1 MRAASTTLTVGCSL
15 LVLAV
20 AGCGTE
26 DAPESQAQGGTATG
40 GVVATGG
47 TGGGVEA
54 SGGAT
59 AGGATTGG
67 AGTGGAVTGGATTG
81 GATTGG
87 AGTGGATTGGAPGGG
102 SAAGGSNAI
111 GGASG
116 GTGTGGAA
124 GSTASAGGSATGGS
138 AAGGAGVGG
147 VATGGTIEGGA
158 PNGGAAGSTTSLGG
172 GATGGSEGGAPGGG
186 AATGGAA
193 TGGALAGC
201 TPGRLDES
209 ASCQTP
215 DFRTGAPGQAV
226 DCVGELDG
234 RYGSIYATIDGQQYF
249 LQVNEWGSS
258 ATQTMAHGGDYFY
271 RMIVQQADT
280 GTMGTGAPTG
290 YPSMFIGS
298 NGGHTTTGSGLPVA
312 IADLRAVPT
321 TWIWTDNGALADPEG
336 NIFNAAYDVWFNTS
350 VSEATQYSPTG
361 GFLMVWLYDPPYAE
375 PIGGAPAVTGVTL
388 DGVSGTWDIWI
399 GLNGEIPCISYVRT
413 EMTQS
418 LSFDLMRF
426 IEDAVTRPGGI
437 DASWALTNVF
447 TGFEIWDG
455 AQNVETTAFCAF
467 VE

>member
-1 MRAASTTLTVGCSL
+1 MRAASTTFTVSFSL

-20 AGCGTE
+20 AGCGSE
-26 DAPESQAQGGTATG
+26 DAPGSQAQGGTATG

-47 TGGGVEA
+47 AGV
-54 SGGAT
+54 GGAAT
-59 AGGATTGG
+59 GGATTGG
-67 AGTGGAVTGGATTG
+67 VVATGGVATTG

-87 AGTGGATTGGAPGGG
+87 TLPTGGAGTGGGTTGGATTGGSATGGG
-102 SAAGGSNAI
+102 IATGGT
-111 GGASG
+111 SG

-124 GSTASAGGSATGGS
+124 GSTAPQGGSATGGS
-138 AAGGAGVGG
+138 EAGAPAVGGA
-147 VATGGTIEGGA
+147 E
-158 PNGGAAGSTTSLGG
+158 
-172 GATGGSEGGAPGGG
+172 
-186 AATGGAA
+186 TGGAA

-215 DFRTGAPGQAV
+215 DYRTGAPGQAV

-234 RYGSIYATIDGQQYF
+234 RYGSIYATIGGQQYF

-258 ATQTMAHGGDYFY
+258 ATQTMAHGGDFFY

-312 IADLRAVPT
+312 IADLHAVPT
-321 TWIWTDNGALADPEG
+321 TWTWTDNGALADTDG
-336 NIFNAAYDVWFNTS
+336 NIFNAAYDVWFNPS
-350 VSEATQYSPTG
+350 VSDATQYSPTG

-399 GLNGEIPCISYVRT
+399 GLNGELPCISYVRT

-418 LSFDLMRF
+418 LSFDLLRF

-455 AQNVETTAFCAF
+455 SQNVETTAFCAF